1 MTAAVSQPPW
11 WRVALGFLIAPG
23 IGALAGAVLLDTLLG
38 DRSVGGLVFL
48 FRILAT
54 GGYLSAALLGV
65 PLYFVARR
73 FLRPRFLTICIAGVV
88 VATIPFLLVTLGEG
102 AFALQIL
109 APLGALVG
117 AVFWLIVHGWRNAA
131 SSSYALLVL
140 ALTATLAVTTAIAWI
155 PSSPWNPSRLLSREQ
170 AEAIARERI
179 AGYCRGGDQSMCGP
193 MVIRNA
199 GRSDGGRLW
208 SIDFELPDTRYFII
222 VHDNGEAQVS
232 KMAK

>member
-1 MTAAVSQPPW
+1 MTATFNQPPL
-11 WRVALGFLIAPG
+11 WRVALGLLIAPG
-23 IGALAGAVLLDTLLG
+23 IGALAGAALLG
-38 DRSVGGLVFL
+38 DWSVGGLVFL

-109 APLGALVG
+109 APLGALGG
-117 AVFWLIVHGWRNAA
+117 AVFWLIVHGCRNAA

-179 AGYCRGGDQSMCGP
+179 AGYCRDGDQSMCGP

-208 SIDFELPDTRYFII
+208 SIDFELSNRPDTRYFII
-222 VHDNGEAQVS
+222 VHDNGGAEVS